1 MSRFSRKIQD
11 ISNIMSVQKGI
22 LNYCKLPFAEYDK
35 LWDRI
40 IVPKEL
46 KEQLIS
52 QILLE
57 FTVRREVER
66 GALPLH
72 GLILLVGP
80 PGTGKT
86 TLAKA
91 AASKAAGFLKGRQP
105 HFIEVEPH
113 GLTSSSL
120 GKSQRE
126 MHQFLNGTIAEYA
139 KHGPLIVLLD
149 EVETMAVDRQKLS
162 LEANPIDVH
171 RATDAVLASL
181 DHLAAEHPDL
191 VFIATSNFEAAVDN
205 ALLSRAD
212 LIIRMEKPDVEAC
225 AAILTDTLDV
235 MGKKWKKLGRL
246 PEDSKFKDA
255 AKAAHGLD
263 GRQIR
268 KAVLQACASSRD
280 VAMDPNNLSIEDLIS
295 TLKTAKK
302 TLS

>member
-1 MSRFSRKIQD
+1 MSTH
-11 ISNIMSVQKGI
+11 KGI
-22 LNYCKLPFAEYDK
+22 LSHCKLPDTEFDA

-40 IVPKEL
+40 IAPNEL
-46 KEQLIS
+46 KEHLIS

-57 FTVRREVER
+57 FTVRREIEC

-72 GLILLVGP
+72 GLILLAGP

-91 AASKAAGFLKGRQP
+91 AASKAAGFLKGREPQ
-105 HFIEVEPH
+105 FIEVEPH

-126 MHQFLNGTIAEYA
+126 MHQFFNGTIAEYA
-139 KHGPLIVLLD
+139 KQGPLIVLLD
-149 EVETMAVDRQKLS
+149 EVETMAVDRRKLS

-181 DHLAAEHPDL
+181 DHLAAGHPDL
-191 VFIATSNFEAAVDN
+191 VFIATSNFETAVDE

-212 LIIRMEKPDVEAC
+212 LIIRMEKPNADAC
-225 AAILTDTLDV
+225 VAILTDTLEL
-235 MGKKWKKLGRL
+235 MGKKWKRLGAL

-268 KAVLQACASSRD
+268 KAVLQACATNRN
-280 VAMDPNNLSIEDLIS
+280 VAMDPNILSMEDLIS
-295 TLKTAKK
+295 ALKNAKK
-302 TLS
+302 AAL

>member
-1 MSRFSRKIQD
+1 MSD
-11 ISNIMSVQKGI
+11 AKGV
-22 LNYCKLPFAEYDK
+22 LTHCRLPNAKYDT

-40 IVPKEL
+40 IVPADTKER
-46 KEQLIS
+46 LIA

-57 FTVRREVER
+57 FTVRREIDA

-72 GLILLVGP
+72 GLILLAGP

-86 TLAKA
+86 TLARA
-91 AASKAAGFLKGRQP
+91 AASKAGSFLSGRNAQ
-105 HFIEVEPH
+105 FLEVEPH

-126 MHQFLNGTIAEYA
+126 MHQFFNGTIAEYA

-181 DHLAAEHPDL
+181 DHLAAAHPDL
-191 VFIATSNFEAAVDN
+191 VFIATSNFEAAVDG
-205 ALLSRAD
+205 ALLSRTD
-212 LIIRMEKPDVEAC
+212 LIIHLEKPSPEAC
-225 AAILTDTLDV
+225 AAILADTLNV
-235 MGKKWKKLGRL
+235 MAAKWKKLAKL
-246 PEDSKFKDA
+246 PQQPHFKDA

-268 KAVLQACASSRD
+268 KAVLQACACD
-280 VAMDPNNLSIEDLIS
+280 KEVAMDPNLLKLDDLIR
-295 TLKTAKK
+295 TLIKMKK
-302 TLS
+302 EKK

>member
-1 MSRFSRKIQD
+1 MSD
-11 ISNIMSVQKGI
+11 HKGI
-22 LNYCKLPFAEYDK
+22 LTHCKLPDAGFDA

-40 IVPKEL
+40 IVPAEIKER
-46 KEQLIS
+46 LIA

-57 FTVRREVER
+57 FAVRREMDR

-72 GLILLVGP
+72 GLILLAGP

-91 AASKAAGFLKGRQP
+91 AASKAGSFLKGRNAQ
-105 HFIEVEPH
+105 FIEVEPH

-126 MHQFLNGTIAEYA
+126 MHQFFNGTIAEYA
-139 KHGPLIVLLD
+139 RHGPLIVLLD
-149 EVETMAVDRQKLS
+149 EIETMAVDRRKLS

-181 DHLAAEHPDL
+181 DHLASAHPDL
-191 VFIATSNFEAAVDN
+191 VFIATSNFEAAVDE
-205 ALLSRAD
+205 ALLSRVD
-212 LIIRMEKPDVEAC
+212 LIVRMEKPNQEAC
-225 AAILTDTLDV
+225 AAILVDTLAV
-235 MGKKWKKLGRL
+235 MGVRWKKLAKL
-246 PEDSKFKDA
+246 HDHAHFKDA

-268 KAVLQACASSRD
+268 KAVLQACATSKE
-280 VAMDPNNLSIEDLIS
+280 VAIDPNLLTMDELIR
-295 TLKTAKK
+295 TLKSMKK
-302 TLS
+302 EQK

>member
-1 MSRFSRKIQD
+1 MSD
-11 ISNIMSVQKGI
+11 HKGI
-22 LNYCKLPFAEYDK
+22 LSYCKLPHAEFDA

-40 IVPKEL
+40 IVPAEL

-57 FTVRREVER
+57 FTVRREIER

-72 GLILLVGP
+72 GLILLAGP

-91 AASKAAGFLKGRQP
+91 AASKAAGFLKDRQP
-105 HFIEVEPH
+105 HFVEVEPH

-126 MHQFLNGTIAEYA
+126 MHQFFNGTIAEYA

-162 LEANPIDVH
+162 LDANPIDVH

-181 DHLAAEHPDL
+181 DHLAAGHPDL
-191 VFIATSNFEAAVDN
+191 LFIATSNFESAIDS

-212 LIIRMEKPDVEAC
+212 VIIRMEKPDAAAC
-225 AAILTDTLDV
+225 AAILSDTLSV
-235 MGKKWKKLGRL
+235 MGRRWKKLATL
-246 PEDSKFKDA
+246 PDQPRFKDA
-255 AKAAHGLD
+255 TKAAHGLD

-268 KAVLQACASSRD
+268 KAVLQACATNRE
-280 VAMDPNNLSIEDLIS
+280 VAQDPNILSIDNLIGA
-295 TLKTAKK
+295 LKSARRII
-302 TLS
+302 L

>member
-1 MSRFSRKIQD
+1 MSD
-11 ISNIMSVQKGI
+11 HKGI
-22 LNYCKLPFAEYDK
+22 LSHFKLPHADFDA

-40 IVPKEL
+40 IVPAEL

-57 FTVRREVER
+57 FTVRREIER

-72 GLILLVGP
+72 GLILLAGP

-91 AASKAAGFLKGRQP
+91 AASKAAGFLKGRHP

-126 MHQFLNGTIAEYA
+126 MHQFFNGTIAEYA

-162 LEANPIDVH
+162 LDANPIDVH

-181 DHLAAEHPDL
+181 DHLAADHPDL
-191 VFIATSNFEAAVDN
+191 VFIATSNFEAAVDD

-212 LIIRMEKPDVEAC
+212 LIIRMEKPDAEAC
-225 AAILTDTLDV
+225 GAILADTLEV
-235 MGKKWKKLGRL
+235 MGKKWKKLAHLAEL
-246 PEDSKFKDA
+246 PRFKEA

-268 KAVLQACASSRD
+268 KAVLQACATNRD
-280 VAMDPNNLSIEDLIS
+280 VAQDPNILSIDNLIAA
-295 TLKTAKK
+295 LKNAKK
-302 TLS
+302 TVV

>member
-1 MSRFSRKIQD
+1 MSH
-11 ISNIMSVQKGI
+11 QKGI
-22 LNYCKLPFAEYDK
+22 LHHCKLPDAKFDA

-40 IVPKEL
+40 ILPAEK
-46 KEQLIS
+46 KNQLIA

-57 FTVRREVER
+57 FTVRKEIER

-72 GLILLVGP
+72 GLILLAGP

-91 AASKAAGFLKGRQP
+91 AASKAAGLMRGRHLQ
-105 HFIEVEPH
+105 FIEVEPH

-126 MHQFLNGTIAEYA
+126 MHQFLTGTIAEYA
-139 KHGPLIVLLD
+139 GHGPLVVLLD
-149 EVETMAVDRQKLS
+149 EVETLAVDRQKLS

-171 RATDAVLASL
+171 RATDAVLAGL
-181 DHLAAEHPDL
+181 DHLAEQHPDL
-191 VFIATSNFEAAVDN
+191 VFIATSNFESAVDG

-212 LIIRMEKPDVEAC
+212 LILHIDKPSQEAC
-225 AAILTDTLDV
+225 AVILEDTLSV
-235 MGKKWKKLGRL
+235 MGKKWKKLTEL
-246 PEDSKFKDA
+246 PKRIHFKDA

-268 KAVLQACASSRD
+268 KAVLQACTLSKE
-280 VAMDPNNLSIEDLIS
+280 VAQDPDLLSIEQLIEA
-295 TLKTAKK
+295 LKSAKK
-302 TLS
+302 

>member
-1 MSRFSRKIQD
+1 
-11 ISNIMSVQKGI
+11 
-22 LNYCKLPFAEYDK
+22 
-35 LWDRI
+35 
-40 IVPKEL
+40 
-46 KEQLIS
+46 LIS

-57 FTVRREVER
+57 FTVRREMER

-72 GLILLVGP
+72 GLVLLVGP

-91 AASKAAGFLKGRQP
+91 AASKAAGFLRGQNT
-105 HFIEVEPH
+105 HFLEVEPH

-126 MHQFLNGTIAEYA
+126 MHQFFNGTIAEYA

-149 EVETMAVDRQKLS
+149 EIETMAVDRQKLS
-162 LEANPIDVH
+162 LDANPIDVH

-181 DHLAAEHPDL
+181 DHLAGDHPDL
-191 VFIATSNFEAAVDN
+191 LFVGTSNFEAAVDG

-212 LIIRMEKPDVEAC
+212 LIIRMENPDAEAC
-225 AAILTDTLDV
+225 AAILADTLSV
-235 MGKKWKKLGRL
+235 MGTKWKKLLRL
-246 PEDSKFKDA
+246 EDNSHFKDA

-268 KAVLQACASSRD
+268 KAVLHACASSKKL
-280 VAMDPNNLSIEDLIS
+280 AMDPNELTIEDLIAS
-295 TLKTAKK
+295 LKHAKK
-302 TLS
+302 VSA

>member
-1 MSRFSRKIQD
+1 MPD
-11 ISNIMSVQKGI
+11 HKGI
-22 LNYCKLPFAEYDK
+22 LSHFKLPHAEFDS
-35 LWDRI
+35 LWERI
-40 IVPKEL
+40 IVPAEL
-46 KEQLIS
+46 KERLIS

-57 FTVRREVER
+57 FTVRREIER

-72 GLILLVGP
+72 GLILLAGP

-91 AASKAAGFLKGRQP
+91 AASKAAGFLNGRHPQ
-105 HFIEVEPH
+105 FIEVEPH

-126 MHQFLNGTIAEYA
+126 MHQFFNGTIAEFA
-139 KHGPLIVLLD
+139 KQGPLIVLLD

-181 DHLAAEHPDL
+181 DHLAADYPDL
-191 VFIATSNFEAAVDN
+191 IFIATSNFEAAVDG

-212 LIIRMEKPDVEAC
+212 VIIRIEKPDPEAC
-225 AAILTDTLDV
+225 AAILSDTLSV
-235 MGKKWKKLGRL
+235 MGKKWKKLTHL
-246 PEDSKFKDA
+246 SDQPSFKEA

-268 KAVLQACASSRD
+268 KAVLQACAINRD
-280 VAMDPNNLSIEDLIS
+280 VAQDPNLLSIDNLIAVLKH
-295 TLKTAKK
+295 TKKTAI
-302 TLS
+302 